1 MAFPEKEKFMSK
13 MLADWSKILRGLL
26 AFLAVPAFFPATG
39 YAAADA
45 YPTKPVRLII
55 AFAAGGS
62 TDIIG
67 RLVATKLSERLGKQV
82 VPENRGGGGGTL
94 GIEMVANSA
103 PDGYTLLQ
111 TSAAL
116 AINPLLYKV
125 PYDPV
130 NSFVPIAKMGNGPVV
145 LTVHP
150 SVPAK
155 TVKELIALA
164 KKQPG
169 KMVCAAAGVGS
180 FMHLASELFRMTA
193 GIDFKIVQ
201 FKGGG
206 PAMID
211 TMGGHSQISLG
222 TLTQSLPQIK
232 AGKLKPLG
240 FGGSAR
246 SQLLPDVPTIA
257 EAGVPGYEA
266 AIWWGILAPAG
277 TPKAVVERLQKEIT
291 SIMTLD
297 ETKKLFE
304 MQGAEADLLGPAE
317 FPNFIRT
324 EMVKWGKVIKEGN
337 IKGEELK

>member
-1 MAFPEKEKFMSK
+1 MQKENPVSGIKSRLMAVFGA
-13 MLADWSKILRGLL
+13 MLALAILILPS
-26 AFLAVPAFFPATG
+26 PAA
-39 YAAADA
+39 AAADA
-45 YPTKPVRLII
+45 YPAKPTRILI
-55 AFAAGGS
+55 AFAPGGS

-67 RLVATKLSERLGKQV
+67 RLIAQKLSERLGKQV
-82 VPENRGGGGGTL
+82 VPENRSGGGGTI
-94 GIEMVANSA
+94 GMEAVAKA
-103 PDGYTLLQ
+103 DPDGYTLLF

-130 NSFVPIAKMGNGPVV
+130 KSFVPIAMMGSGPVV

-150 SVPAK
+150 SVPANS
-155 TVKELIALA
+155 VKELIALA

-169 KMVCAAAGVGS
+169 KMVSAAAGVGS
-180 FMHLASELFRMTA
+180 FMHLATELFKMMA

-232 AGKLKPLG
+232 SGKLKPLG
-240 FGGSAR
+240 FGGTAR
-246 SQLLPDVPTIA
+246 SKLLPDLPTIA

-266 AIWWGILAPAG
+266 SQWWGLLAPAG
-277 TPKAVVERLQKEIT
+277 TPQPVIDRLHKELTVILN
-291 SIMTLD
+291 SED
-297 ETKKLFE
+297 TKKVFGA
-304 MQGAEADLLGPAE
+304 QGAEADWLGPAE
-317 FPNFIRT
+317 FVKYIGT
-324 EMVKWGKVIKEGN
+324 ETAKWGKVIKEGN
-337 IKGEELK
+337 IRAEEQK

>member
-1 MAFPEKEKFMSK
+1 MRKEKRISRLKSPVMRALGVLCA
-13 MLADWSKILRGLL
+13 LAIVLPSSASL
-26 AFLAVPAFFPATG
+26 AAE
-39 YAAADA
+39 DS
-45 YPTKPVRLII
+45 YPRKPVRLII
-55 AFAAGGS
+55 PFAPGGS

-67 RLVATKLSERLGKQV
+67 RLIAAKLSERLGKQV
-82 VPENRGGGGGTL
+82 VPDNRSGGGGTI
-94 GIEMVANSA
+94 GMEMVAKTQ
-103 PDGYTLLQ
+103 PDGYTLLF
-111 TSAAL
+111 TSSAI

-130 NSFVPIAKMGNGPVV
+130 KSFIAIAKLGNGPVV

-150 SVPAK
+150 GVPAN

-169 KMVCAAAGVGS
+169 KMVCAAAGMGS
-180 FMHLASELFRMTA
+180 FMHLGSELFKMMA
-193 GIDFKIVQ
+193 GIDIMIVQ

-232 AGKLKPLG
+232 SGKLKALG

-246 SQLLPDVPTIA
+246 SKLLPDVPTIS

-266 AIWWGILAPAG
+266 AIWWGLFAPAG
-277 TPKAVVERLQKEIT
+277 TPKAIVDRLHKELTVILNSEDT
-291 SIMTLD
+291 RKIYES
-297 ETKKLFE
+297 
-304 MQGAEADLLGPAE
+304 QGAEAELLGPAE
-317 FPNFIRT
+317 FVKYIQAET
-324 EMVKWGKVIKEGN
+324 VKWGKVVKEAN
-337 IKGEELK
+337 IQGEEQK

>member
-1 MAFPEKEKFMSK
+1 MSN
-13 MLADWSKILRGLL
+13 LLSHRSQILRGLL
-26 AFLAVPAFFPATG
+26 AFLVVPAIFAATAF
-39 YAAADA
+39 AAADS
-45 YPTKPVRLII
+45 YPTKPVRLVI
-55 AFAAGGS
+55 AFAPGGS

-67 RLVATKLSERLGKQV
+67 RMIATKLSDRLGKQV
-82 VPENRGGGGGTL
+82 VPENRSGGGGTL
-94 GIEMVANSA
+94 GIEMVAKSE

-130 NSFVPIAKMGNGPVV
+130 KSFVPIAKMGNGPVV

-155 TVKELIALA
+155 TVKELIALV

-180 FMHLASELFRMTA
+180 FMHLASELFKMMA
-193 GIDFKIVQ
+193 GLDFKIVQ

-240 FGGSAR
+240 FGGAAR
-246 SQLLPDVPTIA
+246 SKLLPDVPTIA

-277 TPKAVVERLQKEIT
+277 TPKPIVERLQKELA
-291 SIMTLD
+291 SIMNLE
-297 ETKKLFE
+297 ETKQMFE
-304 MQGAEADLLGPAE
+304 KQGAEADLLGPAE
-317 FPNFIRT
+317 FIKFIQSET
-324 EMVKWGKVIKEGN
+324 AKWGKVIKEGN
-337 IKGEELK
+337 IKGE